1 MKDRGVK
8 YSLSNPARIWLLIA
22 GMATFAAM
30 LTWTVRGLPAL
41 VTPFHLPWFV
51 LVPVVFLGEVA
62 IVSLRFRR
70 DAHVFSMSE
79 LPLVTGLFFINP
91 AGLIAAQLIGNALA
105 LGLRRRQP
113 PKKLAFNLS
122 LLTLQAALA
131 VTVFRAI
138 VTDVDPLGAG
148 GSFGTLLAVG
158 VGVVA
163 ANVLINSAIL
173 ISGGGLNR
181 KEQVNTLLLGAASA
195 GMNASLGLVAVTVM
209 WTQPGTLWA
218 AAVPPIALYLAYR
231 AYVAQRE
238 KGQRIQALYEAT
250 KALLRSPEIEAA
262 MLVAVG
268 NARSMF
274 DAERAEIQVFRSDA
288 AGEAFRTLVG
298 PEDEMVV
305 MEQIHLDS
313 EGIGAEALRSGRPQL
328 LPCAAVGHGSPGHT
342 VAHQMVA
349 PIDGPQG
356 INGIIIVSEPIA
368 ENRSFTQSDLRFLE
382 TLASQIS
389 VSLENGRL
397 EDSLAHVTRLKDDL
411 HFQALHDVLTGL
423 GNRALLWEAL
433 SQLDDPSRGS
443 RQSAVL
449 LLDLDDFK
457 TVNDTLGH
465 QAGDQL
471 LVEVSRRLEA
481 CCRPED
487 TIARLGGDEFAILLD
502 RMSSPGDATFV
513 AGRISDALARPLII
527 SGQPVVPQASM
538 GIALVRSGTP
548 PEELL
553 RRADLAMYESKSRG
567 KGTYSVYEEGV
578 IAVPQIPPT
587 LLFEVVTTTT
597 VDELRQEPIDLGIG
611 ETAV

>member
-1 MKDRGVK
+1 MNGRAVK
-8 YSLSNPARIWLLIA
+8 QKLSNPARIWILIA
-22 GMATFAAM
+22 LMAILALA
-30 LTWTVRGLPAL
+30 LTWSVRDLPAL
-41 VTPFHLPWFV
+41 DTPFRLPWFV
-51 LVPVVFLGEVA
+51 LIPLVFLGEVA

-91 AGLIAAQLIGNALA
+91 VGLIVAQLIGNALA
-105 LGLRRRQP
+105 LGLIRRQP

-122 LLTLQAALA
+122 LLTLQSVLA

-138 VTDVDPLGAG
+138 VTDTDPLGAG
-148 GSFGTLLAVG
+148 GSIGTLLAVG
-158 VGVVA
+158 VGVIA

-250 KALLRSPEIEAA
+250 KALLRSPEIGAA
-262 MLVAVG
+262 MLVAVRH
-268 NARSMF
+268 ARSMF
-274 DAERAEIQVFRSDA
+274 DVERVEIQVFRSDA
-288 AGEAFRTLVG
+288 PGEAFRTLVG
-298 PEDEMVV
+298 PGDQVVV

-313 EGIGAEALRSGRPQL
+313 DGVLAEALQAGGPQL
-328 LPCAAVGHGSPGHT
+328 RPCSTAGHGSPGHT

-349 PIDGPQG
+349 PIDGPEG
-356 INGIIIVSEPIA
+356 INGIILVSEPLA
-368 ENRSFTQSDLRFLE
+368 ENRSFSSGDLRFLE
-382 TLASQIS
+382 TLASQVS

-397 EDSLAHVTRLKDDL
+397 EHSLAHVTALKDDL
-411 HFQALHDVLTGL
+411 HFRALHDILTGL

-433 SQLDDPSRGS
+433 SKLDDPSRGS

-449 LLDLDDFK
+449 LLDLDEFK
-457 TVNDTLGH
+457 VVNDTLGH

-471 LVEVSRRLEA
+471 LVEVARRLEA
-481 CCRPED
+481 CCRPDD

-502 RMSSPGDATFV
+502 RMSSLGDATTV
-513 AGRISDALARPLII
+513 AGRISDALSRPVFL
-527 SGQPVVPQASM
+527 SGRSVVPQASM
-538 GIALVRSGTP
+538 GIALVRSGTSA
-548 PEELL
+548 EELM
-553 RRADLAMYESKSRG
+553 RQADHAMYESKSRG
-567 KGTYSVYEEGV
+567 KGTYSVYAQEE
-578 IAVPQIPPT
+578 IA
-587 LLFEVVTTTT
+587 
-597 VDELRQEPIDLGIG
+597 R
-611 ETAV
+611 A

>member
-1 MKDRGVK
+1 MTK
-8 YSLSNPARIWLLIA
+8 LSNPVRIWILIA
-22 GMATFAAM
+22 GMAILALA
-30 LTWTVRGLPAL
+30 LTWSVRDLPAL

-51 LVPVVFLGEVA
+51 LIPLVFLGEVA

-91 AGLIAAQLIGNALA
+91 VGLIAAQLIGNALA
-105 LGLRRRQP
+105 LGLGRRQP
-113 PKKLAFNLS
+113 LKKLAFNLS

-181 KEQVNTLLLGAASA
+181 KEQLNTLLLGAASA

-238 KGQRIQALYEAT
+238 KSQRIQALYEAT

-262 MLVAVG
+262 MLVAVR

-288 AGEAFRTLVG
+288 PGEAFRTYVG
-298 PEDEMVV
+298 PDDELVV
-305 MEQIHLDS
+305 MEQIELDS
-313 EGIGAEALRSGRPQL
+313 GRIVAEAIRSAQPQL
-328 LPCAAVGHGSPGHT
+328 GPCPTEAHGAPGHVVT
-342 VAHQMVA
+342 HQMVA
-349 PIDGPQG
+349 PIDGPEG
-356 INGIIIVSEPIA
+356 INGIIIVSEPLA
-368 ENRSFTQSDLRFLE
+368 ENRSFSAGDLRFLE

-397 EDSLAHVTRLKDDL
+397 EDSLARVTRQKEDL
-411 HFQALHDVLTGL
+411 HFRALHDVLTGL

-433 SQLDDPSRGS
+433 SHLDDPLRGS

-457 TVNDTLGH
+457 AVNDTLGH

-513 AGRISDALARPLII
+513 AGRISDALSQPLLL

-548 PEELL
+548 PEELM
-553 RRADLAMYESKSRG
+553 RRADLAMYQSKSRG
-567 KGTYSVYEEGV
+567 KGTFSVYDDGGISAAE
-578 IAVPQIPPT
+578 VPAT
-587 LLFEVVTTTT
+587 VLFEVVETTTEDKLG
-597 VDELRQEPIDLGIG
+597 DERVDLGSG
-611 ETAV
+611 GTAG

>member
-1 MKDRGVK
+1 MSDPGFR
-8 YSLSNPARIWLLIA
+8 YRLSNAGKIWILV
-22 GMATFAAM
+22 GAM
-30 LTWTVRGLPAL
+30 TTLAVALTWSLRDLPAL

-51 LVPVVFLGEVA
+51 LIPLVFLGEVA

-79 LPLVTGLFFINP
+79 LPLVAGLFFIHP
-91 AGLIAAQLIGNALA
+91 VGLIAAQLIGNGLA
-105 LGLRRRQP
+105 LGLTRRQP

-138 VTDVDPLGAG
+138 VTEVDPLGAG

-163 ANVLINSAIL
+163 ANVLINTAIL
-173 ISGGGLNR
+173 VSGGGLNR
-181 KEQVNTLLLGAASA
+181 KEQLNTLLLGAASA

-250 KALLRSPEIEAA
+250 KALLGSPEIEAA
-262 MLVAVG
+262 MLVAVR

-288 AGEAFRTLVG
+288 AGEAFRTFVG
-298 PEDEMVV
+298 PNDEMVV
-305 MEQIHLDS
+305 MEPVNLDS
-313 EGIGAEALRSGRPQL
+313 TGTAAQTVRFGRPRL
-328 LPCAAVGHGSPGHT
+328 LPCSTAGHSSPGHT
-342 VAHQMVA
+342 VAHEMVA
-349 PIDGPQG
+349 PIDGPHG
-356 INGIIIVSEPIA
+356 VNGIIVVSEPLA
-368 ENRSFTQSDLRFLE
+368 ENRSFTPGDLRFLE

-411 HFQALHDVLTGL
+411 HFRATHDVLTGL
-423 GNRALLWEAL
+423 GNRALLWDAL
-433 SQLDDPSRGS
+433 SHLGDPSRGE
-443 RQSAVL
+443 RQSAL
-449 LLDLDDFK
+449 LFLDLDDFK

-465 QAGDQL
+465 PAGDQL

-481 CCRPED
+481 CCRPDD

-513 AGRISDALARPLII
+513 AGRIGDALARPLLI
-527 SGQPVVPQASM
+527 SGRSVVPKASM
-538 GIALVRSGTP
+538 GIALVKSDTP
-548 PEELL
+548 AEELM
-553 RRADLAMYESKSRG
+553 RRADLAMYESKSKG
-567 KGTYSVYEEGV
+567 KGTYTVYEEARV
-578 IAVPQIPPT
+578 AVLSTHQHSSSK
-587 LLFEVVTTTT
+587 
-597 VDELRQEPIDLGIG
+597 
-611 ETAV
+611 

>member
-1 MKDRGVK
+1 VTDQSVK
-8 YSLSNPARIWLLIA
+8 HTLSKPARIWILIA
-22 GMATFAAM
+22 AMATLATT
-30 LTWTVRGLPAL
+30 LTWSVRHLSAL
-41 VTPFHLPWFV
+41 DTPFKLPWYV
-51 LVPVVFLGEVA
+51 LIPLVFLGEVA

-70 DAHVFSMSE
+70 EGHSFSMSE
-79 LPLVTGLFFINP
+79 LPLVVGLFFINP
-91 AGLIAAQLIGNALA
+91 VGLIAAQLIGNALA
-105 LGLRRRQP
+105 LGLGRRQP
-113 PKKLAFNLS
+113 PKKLVFNLS
-122 LLTLQAALA
+122 LLTLQASLA

-138 VTDVDPLGAG
+138 VTDADPLGVG
-148 GSFGTLLAVG
+148 GSLGTLLAVG

-181 KEQVNTLLLGAASA
+181 KEQVNTLFLGAASA

-218 AAVPPIALYLAYR
+218 AAVPPVALYLAYR

-262 MLVAVG
+262 MLVAVRH
-268 NARSMF
+268 ARSMF
-274 DAERAEIQVFRSDA
+274 DSERAEIQVFRSDA
-288 AGEAFRTLVG
+288 AGDAFRTFVG
-298 PEDEMVV
+298 PDDETAV
-305 MEQIHLDS
+305 MERIHPNSDATA
-313 EGIGAEALRSGRPQL
+313 AEAQRTGRPQL
-328 LPCAAVGHGSPGHT
+328 HPCSTAGHGSPGHT
-342 VAHQMVA
+342 VTHQMVA

-356 INGIIIVSEPIA
+356 VNGIIIVSEPLA
-368 ENRSFTQSDLRFLE
+368 QNRSFSPGDLRFLE

-411 HFQALHDVLTGL
+411 HFRALHDVLTGL
-423 GNRALLWEAL
+423 GNRALLWDAL
-433 SQLDDPSRGS
+433 SHLEDPTRGE

-481 CCRPED
+481 CCRPDD

-513 AGRISDALARPLII
+513 ADRISNALAQPLMI
-527 SGQPVVPQASM
+527 SGRPVVPRASM

-548 PEELL
+548 PEELM
-553 RRADLAMYESKSRG
+553 RRADLAMYESKSKG
-567 KGTYSVYEEGV
+567 KGTCSVYQEAGV
-578 IAVPQIPPT
+578 AEPENPPT
-587 LLFEVVTTTT
+587 VLFEVVSTTTE
-597 VDELRQEPIDLGIG
+597 DELHQGTMDLGIG
-611 ETAV
+611 ENAL

>member
-1 MKDRGVK
+1 MDQGAKSR
-8 YSLSNPARIWLLIA
+8 LSNPVRIWILIA
-22 GMATFAAM
+22 GMATLAAA
-30 LTWTVRGLPAL
+30 LTWSVRDLPTL
-41 VTPFHLPWFV
+41 VTPFDLPWFV
-51 LVPVVFLGEVA
+51 LIPVVFLGEVA

-70 DAHVFSMSE
+70 EGHSFSMSE
-79 LPLVTGLFFINP
+79 LPLVVGLFFINP
-91 AGLIAAQLIGNALA
+91 VGLIAAQLIGNALA
-105 LGLRRRQP
+105 LGLGRRQP

-138 VTDVDPLGAG
+138 VTDADPLGAG
-148 GSFGTLLAVG
+148 GSLGTLLAVG

-181 KEQVNTLLLGAASA
+181 KEQVNTVLLGAASA

-218 AAVPPIALYLAYR
+218 AAVPPVALYLAYR

-238 KGQRIQALYEAT
+238 KGQRIQVLYEAT
-250 KALLRSPEIEAA
+250 KALLRAPEIEAA
-262 MLVAVG
+262 MLVAVR

-288 AGEAFRTLVG
+288 AGEAFRTFVG
-298 PEDEMVV
+298 PDDEIVV
-305 MEQIHLDS
+305 MEQIDFDS
-313 EGIGAEALRSGRPQL
+313 MGSAAHALRSGRPIL
-328 LPCAAVGHGSPGHT
+328 LPCSTAGHGSPGHT
-342 VAHQMVA
+342 VAHQMAA

-356 INGIIIVSEPIA
+356 VNGIIIVSEPLA
-368 ENRSFTQSDLRFLE
+368 ENRSFSTGDLRFLE
-382 TLASQIS
+382 TLASQIA

-411 HFQALHDVLTGL
+411 HFRALHDVLTGL

-433 SQLDDPSRGS
+433 SHLDDPSRGE

-481 CCRPED
+481 CCRPDD

-513 AGRISDALARPLII
+513 ADRIREALSQPLMI
-527 SGQPVVPQASM
+527 SGRPVVPQASM

-548 PEELL
+548 PEELM
-553 RRADLAMYESKSRG
+553 RRADLAMYESKSIG
-567 KGTYSVYEEGV
+567 KGTYSVFQEAGV
-578 IAVPQIPPT
+578 AIPENPPT
-587 LLFEVVTTTT
+587 ILFEVATTTT
-597 VDELRQEPIDLGIG
+597 EDELHHETTDLGIG

>member
-1 MKDRGVK
+1 MNDSAVK
-8 YSLSNPARIWLLIA
+8 RKLSNPVRIWILIT
-22 GMATFAAM
+22 GMAILALA
-30 LTWTVRGLPAL
+30 LTWSVRDLPAL
-41 VTPFHLPWFV
+41 VTPFHLPWI
-51 LVPVVFLGEVA
+51 LLIPLVFLGEVA

-91 AGLIAAQLIGNALA
+91 VGLIAAQLIGNALA
-105 LGLRRRQP
+105 LGLGRRQS

-131 VTVFRAI
+131 VIVFRAI

-163 ANVLINSAIL
+163 ANILINSAIL

-181 KEQVNTLLLGAASA
+181 KEQLNTFLLGAASA

-231 AYVAQRE
+231 AYVAQKE
-238 KGQRIQALYEAT
+238 KGQRVQALYEAT
-250 KALLRSPEIEAA
+250 KALLGSPEIEAA
-262 MLVAVG
+262 MLVAVR

-288 AGEAFRTLVG
+288 AGGAFRTFVG
-298 PEDEMVV
+298 PDDEMVV
-305 MEQIHLDS
+305 MEEIHLDDQ
-313 EGIGAEALRSGRPQL
+313 GVAADALRLGKPQL
-328 LPCAAVGHGSPGHT
+328 GPCLTSGHGSPGHT
-342 VAHQMVA
+342 SAHQMVA

-356 INGIIIVSEPIA
+356 INGIILVSEPIA
-368 ENRSFTQSDLRFLE
+368 HDRTFSQGDLRFLE

-389 VSLENGRL
+389 VALENGRL
-397 EDSLAHVTRLKDDL
+397 EDSLARVTRLKDDL
-411 HFQALHDVLTGL
+411 HYQALHDNLTGL

-433 SQLDDPSRGS
+433 SHLDDPARGS
-443 RQSAVL
+443 QQSAVL

-457 TVNDTLGH
+457 AVNDTLGH

-481 CCRPED
+481 CCRPDD

-513 AGRISDALARPLII
+513 AGRISDALSRPLLI
-527 SGQPVVPQASM
+527 SGQSVVPGASM

-548 PEELL
+548 PEELM

-567 KGTYSVYEEGV
+567 KGTFSVYDDGG
-578 IAVPQIPPT
+578 IAAAENLPT
-587 LLFEVVTTTT
+587 LLFEVVRTATESDLHEETMN
-597 VDELRQEPIDLGIG
+597 LGIG

>member
-1 MKDRGVK
+1 VKDGTLK
-8 YSLSNPARIWLLIA
+8 YRISKAGRIWILIA
-22 GMATFAAM
+22 GMATLAGV
-30 LTWTVRGLPAL
+30 LTWSVRDLPAL

-51 LVPVVFLGEVA
+51 LIPMVFLGEVA

-91 AGLIAAQLIGNALA
+91 VGLIAAQLIGNALA

-163 ANVLINSAIL
+163 ANILINTAIL

-181 KEQVNTLLLGAASA
+181 KEQLNTLLLGAASA

-238 KGQRIQALYEAT
+238 KGQRIQSLYEAT
-250 KALLRSPEIEAA
+250 RALLGSPEIDAA
-262 MLVAVG
+262 MLVAVR

-288 AGEAFRTLVG
+288 ASEAFRTMVG
-298 PEDEMVV
+298 PAEEVVV
-305 MEQIHLDS
+305 MEPINLDPS
-313 EGIGAEALRSGRPQL
+313 GAAAEALRSARPRL
-328 LPCAAVGHGSPGHT
+328 LPCSTAGHGSPGHT

-349 PIDGPQG
+349 PIDGPHG
-356 INGIIIVSEPIA
+356 VNGIIVVTEPLA
-368 ENRSFTQSDLRFLE
+368 ENRSFSAGDLRFLE

-411 HFQALHDVLTGL
+411 HFRALHDVLTGL
-423 GNRALLWEAL
+423 GNRALLWDAL
-433 SQLDDPSRGS
+433 SHLEDPSRRE
-443 RQSAVL
+443 RQSALL

-457 TVNDTLGH
+457 AVNDTLGH
-465 QAGDQL
+465 QAGDRL

-513 AGRISDALARPLII
+513 AGRIRDALAHPLMI
-527 SGQPVVPQASM
+527 SGRPVVPHASM
-538 GIALVRSGTP
+538 GIALVRSGAS
-548 PEELL
+548 PEELM
-553 RRADLAMYESKSRG
+553 RRADVAMYESKSKG
-567 KGTYSVYEEGV
+567 KGTYSVYEEAGSAV
-578 IAVPQIPPT
+578 IEHQPT
-587 LLFEVVTTTT
+587 VLYEGTSTTTEASFT
-597 VDELRQEPIDLGIG
+597 GP
-611 ETAV
+611 